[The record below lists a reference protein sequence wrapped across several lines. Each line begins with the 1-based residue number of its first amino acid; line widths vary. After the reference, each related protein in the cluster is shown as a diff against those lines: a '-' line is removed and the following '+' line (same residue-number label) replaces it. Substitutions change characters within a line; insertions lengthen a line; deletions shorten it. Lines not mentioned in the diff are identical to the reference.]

1 MKDYTLAR
9 REPTLLFSPANEV
22 SFMMGLCRTDLD
34 RACRTFL
41 HCAYPD
47 GENAIP
53 APRRRFL
60 ALAPDEP
67 LESLFAPPV
76 GQVLRTAGG
85 GLRGYAL
92 RLGCAHFPH
101 LKLQVID
108 VDGRCLFC
116 VDTHDAIQLDPSS
129 PDIPRWREI
138 QLANRRLK
146 EQIEHA
152 WEAEGLLTFN
162 GLLREQVERP
172 QEGRPQ

>member
-1 MKDYTLAR
+1 MT
-9 REPTLLFSPANEV
+9 
-22 SFMMGLCRTDLD
+22 GLSRADLE

-47 GENAIP
+47 GEPTIP

-60 ALAPDEP
+60 VVQPDEP

-76 GQVLRTAGG
+76 GQTLRTAEGG
-85 GLRGYAL
+85 FRGYAL

-101 LKLQVID
+101 LKLQVIN
-108 VDGRCLFC
+108 VNGRCLFA
-116 VDTHDAIQLDPSS
+116 VDTHDAIQLDPSN
-129 PDIPRWREI
+129 PDAPRWRQI
-138 QLANRRLK
+138 QTANRQLK
-146 EQIEHA
+146 EQIERA

-172 QEGRPQ
+172 REGQPQ